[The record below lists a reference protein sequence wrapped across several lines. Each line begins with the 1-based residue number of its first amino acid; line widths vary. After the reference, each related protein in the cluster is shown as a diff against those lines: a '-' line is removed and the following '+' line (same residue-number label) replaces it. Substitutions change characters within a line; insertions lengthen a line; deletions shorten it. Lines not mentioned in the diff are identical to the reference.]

1 MAINKCKSRIYFKS
15 EADIILQPFRSERED
30 KAFEMF
36 CEGKSAIWP
45 NHQYFP
51 GNLLFEI
58 PGSPLIAKRFWIDR
72 VAAQE
77 FIDWV
82 VERAKT
88 YNIKID
94 LNRTYITDQLEEHW
108 IDHPPQ
114 IISRTSSVG

>member
-15 EADIILQPFRSERED
+15 EADMILQPFHSERED

-36 CEGKSAIWP
+36 CEGKTAYWP
-45 NHQYFP
+45 NSQRFP
-51 GNLLFEI
+51 EDLSFEI
-58 PGSPLIAKRFWIDR
+58 PGSPLIGKRFWVDR

-88 YNIKID
+88 YNIEID
-94 LNRTYITDQLEEHW
+94 LNRTYITDQPEEFW
-108 IDHPPQ
+108 IDH
-114 IISRTSSVG
+114 SL